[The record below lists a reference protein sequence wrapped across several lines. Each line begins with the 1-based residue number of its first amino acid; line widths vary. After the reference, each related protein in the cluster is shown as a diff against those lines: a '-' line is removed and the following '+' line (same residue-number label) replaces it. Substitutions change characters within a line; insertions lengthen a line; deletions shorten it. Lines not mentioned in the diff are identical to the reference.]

1 MIKIGILLAV
11 MGWFIGCQLV
21 TIQVHQRAIVDIGD
35 NTDDDYTNHNTET
48 DEEIDTTSVPVTYK
62 TTIQAN

>member
-1 MIKIGILLAV
+1 MYRFAIVVTILAT
-11 MGWFIGCQLV
+11 MMGCQLV

-35 NTDDDYTNHNTET
+35 NTDDDYTNRAI
-48 DEEIDTTSVPVTYK
+48 EEDVESTSLPVSYK